1 MDLIDIH
8 RIVHPKSKGYILYS
22 TAQHMDALG
31 EKGIR
36 HPGVASASGCEPSGP
51 LSKQPS
57 LVMAEP
63 SPQLQ
68 LFFSKLFLCYLQNFA
83 DIS

>member
-1 MDLIDIH
+1 MDLIDVH
-8 RIVHPKSKGYILYS
+8 RIVHPNIKEYIIYS
-22 TAQHMDALG
+22 AAQHMDAIG

-51 LSKQPS
+51 LPKQPS

-68 LFFSKLFLCYLQNFA
+68 LFLSKLFLCYLLNFA